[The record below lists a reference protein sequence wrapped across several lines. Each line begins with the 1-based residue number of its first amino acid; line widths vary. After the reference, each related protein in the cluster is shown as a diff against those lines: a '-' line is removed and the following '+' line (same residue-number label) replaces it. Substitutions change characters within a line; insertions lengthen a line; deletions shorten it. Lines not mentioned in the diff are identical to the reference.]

1 MRRNLTA
8 ALLLLALAGCGA
20 DKATAAKVADLES
33 RNEDLTQRVTKLE
46 KRLDDAEKQIVAQQ
60 QTIQTMNDRL
70 KTAEVNVDKLAYGS
84 AAH

>member
-1 MRRNLTA
+1 M
-8 ALLLLALAGCGA
+8 
-20 DKATAAKVADLES
+20 
-33 RNEDLTQRVTKLE
+33 TKLE

-60 QTIQTMNDRL
+60 QTIQTMNERL